1 MAKFFP
7 FDMPAYFSNSKM
19 ASFPISIFAIIGEVT
34 FAVSSTY
41 CQNREKGHILRSRGK
56 KDLLFSPL
64 CKMFTISLS
73 LFSFSKGLS
82 KSSFPVFS

>member
-7 FDMPAYFSNSKM
+7 FAMLHIFQIQKWPFSH
-19 ASFPISIFAIIGEVT
+19 FIFAMIREVT

-73 LFSFSKGLS
+73 LFSFCKGLS
-82 KSSFPVFS
+82 KSSFAVFS